1 MNWILPST
9 AFLVLI
15 LRYAFLEADWN
26 KKPFI
31 RPGCAHVSLQNE
43 IALESYIGT
52 YLFPQEFYMS
62 NLKKSIKISLDRNNY
77 LKRLCRI
84 YDSKKL
90 SIPMYF
96 GYVLLKCIL

>member
-31 RPGCAHVSLQNE
+31 RPGCAHVTLQIE
-43 IALESYIGT
+43 IAPESYI
-52 YLFPQEFYMS
+52 
-62 NLKKSIKISLDRNNY
+62 LK
-77 LKRLCRI
+77 
-84 YDSKKL
+84 
-90 SIPMYF
+90 YF
-96 GYVLLKCIL
+96 HKTFI